1 MDDLQWCD
9 VPSLRFRVY
18 LARRVEGDGV
28 LLVATLRTGEPGV
41 EDEALVEL
49 S

>member
-1 MDDLQWCD
+1 MDELQWCD
-9 VPSLRFRVY
+9 VPSLRFRVC
-18 LARRVEGDGV
+18 LARRVEGVGV
-28 LLVATLRTGEPGV
+28 LLVATLPTGEPGL